1 MTTTDIN
8 TVRTPQNIVAGPD
21 SPEFVTSEVREPKR
35 DWSLGPVTGHRVSVV
50 LCMSLGVLA
59 LYQLQGF
66 LWPEGRPAH
75 GWFEQ
80 AWSYG
85 AILWLSAVVPGL
97 MGLVGL
103 LVFRHAERLDEVR
116 PISVLVCWRIVS
128 RGDNVEA
135 LTGTIRRC
143 QREMA
148 RTPLFPY
155 VIEVVTDTVSTRL
168 PPPNQD
174 LVYLSVP
181 PDYRTPKGTLYKAR
195 ALQYA
200 LEHSALP
207 DDAWIVHLDEET
219 QPTSSGIKGI
229 ARMIGEEEVA
239 GTLRIGQGAILYHR
253 DWRMH
258 PFLTLADNVRTGDDF
273 ARFHFQ
279 SRLHRTVFGM
289 HGSYIVVRHDVE
301 KSSGFDFGPVGSITE
316 DAFWALVCMEGGRRC
331 RWVDGYLEE
340 QSTRSIGDFVRQ
352 RRRWFQG
359 LAKVALFAPVKPR
372 WRISLGINT
381 ALWALAPFGLLYTIG
396 HLVYGFQVEPWIR
409 ALANGSFASFL
420 TLYILGLRANLAEHG
435 ITGGR
440 AVGWIAAQ
448 AVLLP
453 VFSAM
458 EAIGVLMAILKPAAG
473 FHVVRK

>member
-1 MTTTDIN
+1 MTSTDIKAARAPE
-8 TVRTPQNIVAGPD
+8 TIVSGPAH
-21 SPEFVTSEVREPKR
+21 PGYVTSEVREPKR
-35 DWSLGPVTGHRVSVV
+35 DWSLGPVTGHRVTVV
-50 LCMSLGVLA
+50 LCMALSVFA

-66 LWPEGRPAH
+66 LWPVGRPAH
-75 GWFEQ
+75 GWFEH

-85 AILWLSAVVPGL
+85 AVLWLSAVVPGA

-103 LVFRHAERLDEVR
+103 LAFRHAERLDEVR
-116 PISVLVCWRIVS
+116 AIPCLVSWRIVS

-135 LTGTIRRC
+135 LTATIRRC

-155 VIEVVTDTVSTRL
+155 VIEVVTDLLSTHM
-168 PPPNQD
+168 PPPNED
-174 LVYLSVP
+174 LVYIAVP
-181 PDYRTPKGTLYKAR
+181 PKYRTPKGTLYKAR
-195 ALQYA
+195 ALQFA
-200 LEHSALP
+200 LETSTLP

-219 QPTSSGIKGI
+219 HPTSSGIKGI
-229 ARMIGEEEVA
+229 ARMISEEEQA
-239 GTLRIGQGAILYHR
+239 GTYRIGQGAILYHR
-253 DWRMH
+253 DWRTH
-258 PFLTLADNVRTGDDF
+258 PFLTLADMVRTGDDF

-279 SRLHRTVFGM
+279 TRLNRTVFGM
-289 HGSYIVVRHDVE
+289 HGSYIVVRNDVE

-316 DAFWALVCMEGGRRC
+316 DAFWALVCMEIGHRC

-372 WRISLGINT
+372 WRLSLGINT

-420 TLYILGLRANLAEHG
+420 TLYILGLKTNLAEHG
-435 ITGGR
+435 ITGWR
-440 AVGWIAAQ
+440 SVGWTAAQ

-458 EAIGVLMAILKPAAG
+458 EAVGVLAAILKPVAG
-473 FHVVRK
+473 FHVVKK